1 MVCPGVI
8 VFGSDQEVAGVM
20 RAVRRNNATGNF
32 AWIGSDGWSARRL
45 VWAGGHEPEVAGT
58 LSLQPQAS
66 RVPGFEDY
74 FSKLHPDTNLRN
86 PWFAEY
92 WEHAFNCRWQGQ
104 PPTPYNTD
112 VRPACTGKEH
122 HSELQIE
129 KQLQFVSDAVLAFA
143 VALKDLHADVCAGRS
158 GLCEGMKPVPG
169 PTLLTYLKKVAFTGL
184 TGDKSRET
192 ESYEWVRVGHYVAGK
207 LTLHQ
212 EKIRFRSGEPEAP
225 ASVCSDP
232 CPPGHAR
239 QPAAEGDR
247 CCWRCVACSPYEV
260 LRDGTHCE
268 ECLPG
273 FLPSSERRDACVPV
287 SERYL
292 RPSSPW
298 ALAAMGVAIV
308 GACATIFAGA
318 TFAKHADTPVVRAAG
333 RELSYALLGGVLA
346 CYGVTFLL
354 VQRPTD
360 MICGAQ
366 NAAIGHAFSLVYG
379 ALWTK
384 TNRIARIFRE
394 GKRSARRPGFIS
406 PRSQLAICGGLVGIQ
421 ASVTAVLLAYIPAR
435 ALRKHPTRDVTLLMC
450 SEGLH
455 ALAFAYPSLLV
466 AVCTVYAVLTRRVP
480 GAFNESKHIGFSM
493 YTTCVIWLAFV
504 PIYVTTAQ
512 HAELRTAATALAVSL
527 SASVILACL
536 FAPKLYVILLRPE
549 RNVRPVLSA
558 KAAQLN
564 SIKMEP
570 SAQSEG
576 YVVVYDRGSTPASTK
591 QCHVSTQTSGLTLN
605 GAPPT

>member
-1 MVCPGVI
+1 MI
-8 VFGSDQEVAGVM
+8 QYSI
-20 RAVRRNNATGNF
+20 R
-32 AWIGSDGWSARRL
+32 
-45 VWAGGHEPEVAGT
+45 
-58 LSLQPQAS
+58 
-66 RVPGFEDY
+66 
-74 FSKLHPDTNLRN
+74 
-86 PWFAEY
+86 
-92 WEHAFNCRWQGQ
+92 
-104 PPTPYNTD
+104 
-112 VRPACTGKEH
+112 
-122 HSELQIE
+122 
-129 KQLQFVSDAVLAFA
+129 
-143 VALKDLHADVCAGRS
+143 ALKKRS
-158 GLCEGMKPVPG
+158 
-169 PTLLTYLKKVAFTGL
+169 GL
-184 TGDKSRET
+184 TGDKFSFNEQGDGPVRYDVIHFRKIEET

-207 LTLHQ
+207 LTLQQ

-570 SAQSEG
+570 SAQSEDLTRKQRHHCDDG
-576 YVVVYDRGSTPASTK
+576 DRLRFA
-591 QCHVSTQTSGLTLN
+591 
-605 GAPPT
+605 APPLMTLGHRVSQPWVIVVEMLHSIITKYQRLHRPQTYLPSRPIHLGVQRSLGVLRWLKVPLGAGVVCLAYIQMKVRKREEPMILA